1 MEVLKDFTIPF
12 VGLKDGKHSFSF
24 PIDNTLFA
32 HFEYTDFNQAQLEAK
47 LVLDKKPTFLELS
60 FDVQGKVILPCDV
73 SMELFD
79 LPIDSQFDLLVKF
92 GSNTESNSDEIIIL
106 PEGDYQINVAQYIYE
121 LIILAIPLKRIHPGI
136 EDGTLQSDIVKKLR
150 ELEPK
155 EENLNGGEDPRWNK
169 LKDLL

>member
-1 MEVLKDFTIPF
+1 MDAIKEFTIPF
-12 VGLKDGKHSFSF
+12 VGLKEGKHQFKF
-24 PIDNTLFA
+24 TIDNTFFA

>member
-1 MEVLKDFTIPF
+1 MEVLKEFIIPF

-24 PIDNTLFA
+24 PIDNMFFA
-32 HFEYTDFNQAQLEAK
+32 HFEYTDFDQAQLETK

-60 FDVQGKVILPCDV
+60 FDVQGKLTLPCDV
-73 SMELFD
+73 STELFD
-79 LPIDSQFDLLVKF
+79 LPIDSQFNLLVKF

-106 PEGDYQINVAQYIYE
+106 PEGSYQINVAQYIYE

-136 EDGTLQSDIVKKLR
+136 EDVTLQSDIVKKLR

-155 EENLNGGEDPRWNK
+155 EENSNGGEDPRWNK